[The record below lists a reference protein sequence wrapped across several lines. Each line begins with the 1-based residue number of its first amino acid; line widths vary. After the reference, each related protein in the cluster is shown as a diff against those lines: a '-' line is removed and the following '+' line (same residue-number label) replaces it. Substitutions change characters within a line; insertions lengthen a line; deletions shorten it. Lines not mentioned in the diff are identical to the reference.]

1 MDKLIL
7 QSSKIGDIINILPLA
22 LHWSK
27 QGHKVGIMACSEFSE
42 ILDGV
47 SYVEK
52 VVFDGKPWE
61 LERAHAEAIKICP
74 NVISTTVN
82 GPFEEVRKIT
92 YEPAGQANAVT
103 DSFSREAWMLAKE
116 LQWWG
121 AVPLVIDKRD
131 AAREEALLPK
141 NWRRAGLK
149 KKICL
154 LSLNSV
160 SSPFP
165 YAALVKEMLTLKF
178 PKFHFIDLAE
188 IRAERFYDLLGLYE
202 IAHCLVTVDTG
213 HLHLAAATPKLPV
226 MALVQ
231 DEPTYWF
238 GTAWRPQHVFHC
250 RYHDFP
256 RRALELFTAIE
267 DAGLINCGVDEYSD
281 DSLLVYFGGVRE
293 PNIYFGEMAIQ
304 PGSCFRDSSNVLGD
318 SMRFPMLRNAI
329 RMFLHNP
336 LEREVWLACHDTIID
351 PKVFPTL
358 IAGIVFPTV
367 KQGPSYAY
375 RMNRKNGADEFFPA
389 IDLFAAQV
397 SFWIK
402 ILPEV
407 PDMVMDNTPVW
418 AIALGEIF
426 KKHGAKEIGGIYRY
440 EN

>member
-1 MDKLIL
+1 MSLDKLYICL
-7 QSSKIGDIINILPLA
+7 SKNGDVLNLIPLCKLASDRGERVGMMVCEEFIG
-22 LHWSK
+22 
-27 QGHKVGIMACSEFSE
+27 V
-42 ILDGV
+42 LDGV
-47 SYVEK
+47 SYIEK
-52 VVFDGKPWE
+52 ICFSGKPWE
-61 LERAHAEAIKICP
+61 LEKAHAEAIKLCP

-82 GPFEEVRKIT
+82 GPVEEVRKIT

-103 DSFSREAWMLAKE
+103 DSFCREAWHLAKE

-121 AVPLVIDKRD
+121 AIPLIIDKRD
-131 AAREEALLPK
+131 AAREAALLPK
-141 NWRRAGLK
+141 NWKRAGLK

-154 LSLNSV
+154 IALNSV

-165 YAALVKEMLTLKF
+165 YAELVKEMLALKF
-178 PKFHFIDLAE
+178 PNFNFIDLSE

-231 DEPTYWF
+231 DEPSYWF

-256 RRALELFTAIE
+256 RRALELFVAIE
-267 DAGLINCGVDEYSD
+267 NLKWPFYKER
-281 DSLLVYFGGVRE
+281 SLAVYFGGIRQ
-293 PNIYFGEMAIQ
+293 PDAFFDDLPIQ
-304 PGSCFRDSSNVLGD
+304 PGSCFRDSANVLGD
-318 SMRFPMLRNAI
+318 SMRFPMLRNVI
-329 RMFLHNP
+329 RMFLHNHADRQIM
-336 LEREVWLACHDTIID
+336 LTLHDVEIGHSEIRNA
-351 PKVFPTL
+351 L
-358 IAGIVFPTV
+358 N
-367 KQGPSYAY
+367 GPCYAY
-375 RMNRKNGADEFFPA
+375 RMNLRNGIDEFFPA
-389 IDLFAAQV
+389 IDLFAAPV

-426 KKHGAKEIGGIYRY
+426 KNHGAKETWGIYR
-440 EN
+440 NDS

>member
-1 MDKLIL
+1 MSLDKLYVCGG
-7 QSSKIGDIINILPLA
+7 KIGDVLNAAPLCKLA
-22 LHWSK
+22 ADRGQK
-27 QGHKVGIMACSEFSE
+27 AGMMVAREFSDL
-42 ILDGV
+42 LDGF
-47 SYVEK
+47 SYIEK
-52 VVFDGKPWE
+52 VVYDGPYYEVEKA
-61 LERAHAEAIKICP
+61 LEQAKAICP
-74 NVISTTVN
+74 DAISVQTN
-82 GPFEEVRKIT
+82 GPVDEVRKST
-92 YEPAGQANAVT
+92 YEPAGQSNAVT
-103 DSFSREAWMLAKE
+103 DSFNREAWHLAKE

-131 AAREEALLPK
+131 TAREEALLPK

-154 LSLNSV
+154 LSLQSM

-250 RYHDFP
+250 RYRDFP

-267 DAGLINCGVDEYSD
+267 RLEWNPPQEGTLG
-281 DSLLVYFGGVRE
+281 VYFGGVRARGLL
-293 PNIYFGEMAIQ
+293 FDDMAIQ

-329 RMFLHNP
+329 RMFLHNHADRAIA
-336 LEREVWLACHDTIID
+336 LMCHDTLID
-351 PKVFPTL
+351 SD
-358 IAGIVFPTV
+358 AGRPHWKT
-367 KQGPSYAY
+367 PSYAY
-375 RMNRKNGADEFFPA
+375 RMNRKNGVDEFFPA
-389 IDLFAAQV
+389 IDFFCAKV

-402 ILPEV
+402 ILPEI

-440 EN
+440 DN

>member
-1 MDKLIL
+1 MSLDKLYICL
-7 QSSKIGDIINILPLA
+7 SKNGDVLNLIPLCKLAADRGDRVGMMVCEEFIG
-22 LHWSK
+22 
-27 QGHKVGIMACSEFSE
+27 V
-42 ILDGV
+42 LDGV
-47 SYVEK
+47 SYIEK
-52 VVFDGKPWE
+52 VSFAGKPWE
-61 LERAHAEAIKICP
+61 LERACEEATKLCS

-82 GPFEEVRKIT
+82 GPVEEVRKIT
-92 YEPAGQANAVT
+92 YEPAEQANAVT
-103 DSFSREAWMLAKE
+103 DSFCREAWHLAKE

-131 AAREEALLPK
+131 SAREELLLPK
-141 NWRRAGLK
+141 NWRRAGAK

-154 LSLNSV
+154 LALQSV

-165 YAALVKEMLTLKF
+165 YASLVKEMLTLKF
-178 PKFHFIDLAE
+178 PNFNFIDLSE
-188 IRAERFYDLLGLYE
+188 IKAERFYDLLGLYE

-231 DEPTYWF
+231 DEPSYWF

-267 DAGLINCGVDEYSD
+267 NIEQREENKTNLN
-281 DSLLVYFGGVRE
+281 VYFGGIRHFNASC
-293 PNIYFGEMAIQ
+293 PEMAIQ

-318 SMRFPMLRNAI
+318 SLRFPMLRNAI
-329 RMFLHNP
+329 RMFLHNSSDCDVV
-336 LEREVWLACHDTIID
+336 LKCHDTETD
-351 PKVFPTL
+351 STGLGWERRKPH
-358 IAGIVFPTV
+358 
-367 KQGPSYAY
+367 YAY
-375 RMNRKNGADEFFPA
+375 RMNRKNGVDEFFPA
-389 IDLFAAQV
+389 IDLFIAPV

-426 KKHGAKEIGGIYRY
+426 KKHGAKETFGIFRN

>member
-1 MDKLIL
+1 MALDKLYCCL
-7 QSSKIGDIINILPLA
+7 GKNGDLLNLAPLCKLA
-22 LHWSK
+22 SDRG
-27 QGHKVGIMACSEFSE
+27 QKVGVMVAKEFESL
-42 ILDGV
+42 LDGF
-47 SYVEK
+47 SYIEK
-52 VVFDGKPWE
+52 VVYDGPYYEIEKA
-61 LERAHAEAIKICP
+61 LEQAKAICP
-74 NVISTTVN
+74 DAISIQTN
-82 GPFEEVRKIT
+82 GPVEEVRKAT
-92 YEPAGQANAVT
+92 YEPAGQANAIT
-103 DSFSREAWMLAKE
+103 DSFSRESWMLAKE

-154 LSLNSV
+154 LSLSSV

-165 YAALVKEMLTLKF
+165 YAALVKEMLALKF

-256 RRALELFTAIE
+256 RRALELFQAIE
-267 DAGLINCGVDEYSD
+267 RVE
-281 DSLLVYFGGVRE
+281 SLTSNDGTLCVYFGGIRE
-293 PNIYFGEMAIQ
+293 VNLFFDEMAIQ
-304 PGSCFRDSSNVLGD
+304 PGSCVRDSVNVLGD
-318 SMRFPMLRNAI
+318 TLRFPMLRNAI
-329 RMFLHNP
+329 RMFLHNKTG
-336 LEREVWLACHDTIID
+336 REVILTTHDTLID
-351 PKVFPTL
+351 PMEFPATRTE
-358 IAGIVFPTV
+358 PC
-367 KQGPSYAY
+367 YAY
-375 RMNRKNGADEFFPA
+375 RMNRKNGVDEFFPA
-389 IDLFAAQV
+389 IDLFAAPV

-426 KKHGAKEIGGIYRY
+426 KKHGAKEIGGIYR
-440 EN
+440 NDN